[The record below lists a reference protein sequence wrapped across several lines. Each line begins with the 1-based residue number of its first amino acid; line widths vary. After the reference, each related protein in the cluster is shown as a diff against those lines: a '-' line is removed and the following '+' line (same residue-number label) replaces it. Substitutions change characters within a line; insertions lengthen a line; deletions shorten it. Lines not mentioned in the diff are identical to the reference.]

1 MYNTGRINRRC
12 HCCEGLQSSGRL
24 GEADPVLAEVENGVV
39 RAHENIPKDP
49 EWTTRR
55 RYVEC
60 HEPTDTHG
68 LTCLLQ
74 LHNVLLW
81 C

>member
-49 EWTTRR
+49 ERFMRR
-55 RYVEC
+55 C
-60 HEPTDTHG
+60 
-68 LTCLLQ
+68 
-74 LHNVLLW
+74 
-81 C
+81 